1 MNFIFKQEIID
12 YTFLDTKKEKTVL
25 FLHGWGGDKNSFLS
39 SFNLLSAKYN
49 LLSVTMPTISPTR
62 EAWTLMDYTDLILS
76 ILKTHNIKSVYLV
89 CHSFGF
95 RVASVLKEF
104 FKIEKIVVTA
114 GAGIRKISPYKK
126 IENENNILL
135 LQQKKFKYL
144 YEKIASGEFKNLSK
158 FNKMT
163 FKNIVNT
170 NTKNLIKFSCPMLLF
185 WGKKDIATKY
195 KFAKFIKRKNNAK
208 LIAVNSDHFAYL
220 KENALFNNAMV
231 EFLCQ

>member
-62 EAWTLMDYTDLILS
+62 EAWTLMDCTDLILS

-170 NTKNLIKFSCPMLLF
+170 TQKI
-185 WGKKDIATKY
+185 
-195 KFAKFIKRKNNAK
+195 
-208 LIAVNSDHFAYL
+208 
-220 KENALFNNAMV
+220 
-231 EFLCQ
+231 